1 MKKEKVLT
9 DISQEAL
16 FHFAKRRYSVSA
28 SRFAKWVAGL
38 QSIPKDHGYTAVR
51 RPDDDRPKST
61 DAELSD
67 FQKIAI
73 ERGDR
78 EHEWFDASCRYWSS
92 DEGKAQVRTVSEK
105 SFAAFKAADT
115 RCKEIAAAKPAAI
128 RRFNA
133 LRRTGVYAVFAV
145 VFGWFFLMR
154 TFIE

>member
-1 MKKEKVLT
+1 MKTEKVLT

-16 FHFAKRRYSVSA
+16 FQFAKRRYSVSA

-38 QSIPKDHGYTAVR
+38 QPIPKDHGHTAVR
-51 RPDDDRPKST
+51 RPDADNPIPN
-61 DAELSD
+61 DAELSN
-67 FQKIAI
+67 FQKNAI

-92 DEGKAQVRTVSEK
+92 DEGKEQVRSVAEK
-105 SFAAFKAADT
+105 SLAAFKAADS
-115 RCKEIAAAKPAAI
+115 RCKEIAAAKPEAT

-133 LRRTGVYAVFAV
+133 LRRTGVYAAFAA

-154 TFIE
+154 VFID